1 MSRLTRRYALA
12 TCHSLSHID
21 AANRECPYVE
31 RYGHY
36 CEPHLHRSNASI
48 QLAGPVEAD
57 RLCKAFG
64 ERGFD
69 YIGDRSTDEAIWQLS
84 RCAYI
89 ANALPADLA
98 TLRTSAPHAQALGMR
113 ASLWRD
119 YVLAL
124 RPHQWLKNI
133 LVFAPVLA
141 AHRSGHALL
150 ASFL

>member
-1 MSRLTRRYALA
+1 LPLALTA
-12 TCHSLSHID
+12 H
-21 AANRECPYVE
+21 
-31 RYGHY
+31 
-36 CEPHLHRSNASI
+36 
-48 QLAGPVEAD
+48 Q
-57 RLCKAFG
+57 AFG

-69 YIGDRSTDEAIWQLS
+69 YIGGGSTDEAVWRLS

-141 AHRSGHALL
+141 AHHLGNHLL
-150 ASFL
+150 GSDASVELAGPVEADRLCKSDGLKGGQVRLVLDKRVGMP